1 MTMTTTAAAAVRA
14 PQQGILGRP
23 PEHLL
28 LASFTL
34 GPDRSPEASRQTLD
48 RLRLLIKRELR
59 SDLDDQDATT
69 PKTAPSPET
78 GELGFEDRY
87 DRQFLT
93 VTLGLGAGG
102 FDALGTASEARPQDL
117 RPIPWAD
124 LGDQPTVTTDNGDLV
139 LQICS
144 DDPYVAEH
152 VVRRVEEELG
162 DRLRIAWVLR
172 GEQRYTTREGRV
184 SRREARALIGFLDGT
199 ANLDPKESA
208 ADRVL
213 VFVDPDA
220 VSQYPKIPPS
230 GTNTGYGPQNQPI
243 FPGDLR
249 PPPTTEPAWTRGG
262 TYMVVRASV
271 HRIREWDH
279 ANLGDQEGTVG
290 RFKWS
295 GASLDLTD
303 DRERLHETPNFATHP
318 EDERVAVNAH
328 VRKVNPR
335 GPEDGPRQ
343 IFRRGYP
350 LIDPAPGELQRGLV
364 FVCFARTISTQF
376 EFMVRGWINN
386 PNFPR
391 PGAGIDRLRELFES
405 RVLCGGYF
413 FVPALEHP
421 NLPWSWIV
429 P

>member
-1 MTMTTTAAAAVRA
+1 MTIATAATVVPA

-28 LASFTL
+28 IASFTF
-34 GPDRSPEASRQTLD
+34 GPDRTPDVTRKAVDQ
-48 RLRLLIKRELR
+48 LRLLIKHELR

-78 GELGFEDRY
+78 GELGFQDGY

-93 VTLGLGAGG
+93 ITVGFGAGA
-102 FDALGTASEARPQDL
+102 FDALGVQPESRPQDL

-124 LGDQPTVTTDNGDLV
+124 LGDQPTVSTDNGDVV

-152 VVRRVEEELG
+152 VVRRVEEELS
-162 DRLRIAWVLR
+162 DRLSLTWVVR
-172 GEQRYTTREGRV
+172 GEQRYTSREGRV
-184 SRREARALIGFLDGT
+184 ARHEARALIGFLDGT
-199 ANLDPKESA
+199 ANLDPKAKPE
-208 ADRVL
+208 DRIF
-213 VFVDPDA
+213 VFVDPA
-220 VSQYPKIPPS
+220 QVANYPKIPPS
-230 GTNTGYGPQNQPI
+230 GTNAGYGPQNQPI

-249 PPPTTEPAWTRGG
+249 PPPASEPPTARGG

-271 HRIREWDH
+271 QTIHDWDR
-279 ANLGDQEGTVG
+279 ATLEDQEATVG

-295 GASLDLTD
+295 GASRDLSD
-303 DRERLHETPNFATHP
+303 DRERLNDQPNFASHP
-318 EDERVAVNAH
+318 EDERVAINAH
-328 VRKVNPR
+328 IRKVNPR
-335 GPEDGPRQ
+335 GPDDAGRR

-364 FVCFARTISTQF
+364 FICFARTISTQF
-376 EFMVRGWINN
+376 EFIVRGWINN

-391 PGAGIDRLRELFES
+391 PNAGVDRLRAFES

-413 FVPALEHP
+413 FVPPLEHP
-421 NLPWSWIV
+421 TLPWSWLL